1 MLFVCIMLELVARL
15 WARPNGLNS
24 SSTPD
29 HAEQTRPSVSAWG
42 RLLAT
47 QLPRKRRAQ
56 HLFAIQRMRTG
67 TTLHPYNYCYYCVR
81 CRWTFQVD
89 GRGGVV
95 AVDDKNR
102 PLEGEIA
109 AYRVKTFPK
118 GPCDAHWASSAVID
132 GGRKEVVEESSKANR
147 KAALTLV
154 SMRRTT
160 PQERVRSI

>member
-15 WARPNGLNS
+15 WPRINVANDFAAA
-24 SSTPD
+24 D
-29 HAEQTRPSVSAWG
+29 HAEQKRPSVSAWR

-47 QLPRKRRAQ
+47 QLPRKRRPQ

-95 AVDDKNR
+95 AVDNQNR
-102 PLEGEIA
+102 PLEGEVA

-147 KAALTLV
+147 KAPLTLV
-154 SMRRTT
+154 SIRRTA
-160 PQERVRSI
+160 PEERVRSV